1 MSLSLWRACP
11 AVWESKKWKEK
22 QSDGNIWMSFVLQC
36 QTMGVE
42 WIFSRRWRCT
52 YLCKYIKCR
61 NMTSAM
67 SAAGSFF
74 FFSSVDLKQWL
85 GLSPIEMSVNYMYRH
100 DKLAVLWLHLFYYNV
115 VYKVLPHI
123 FLVWQIQG
131 CVYIWIHRLT
141 YRTNH
146 RLWDRTLSQL
156 STPLLWCLL
165 RMSGKQA
172 VTHWCC
178 ETVRSEEGHGGRIQK
193 YNHESHKQM
202 SGLFLMIFNQM
213 RRWWKS
219 VLIVDG
225 LK

>member
-67 SAAGSFF
+67 SAAGSCF

-115 VYKVLPHI
+115 VYKVLSPI
-123 FLVWQIQG
+123 FLSDKFRV
-131 CVYIWIHRLT
+131 VYTYEFTDWPTEPITDFETELSANYQHRYCDACCGWVENKRWPT
-141 YRTNH
+141 
-146 RLWDRTLSQL
+146 D
-156 STPLLWCLL
+156 
-165 RMSGKQA
+165 A
-172 VTHWCC
+172 V
-178 ETVRSEEGHGGRIQK
+178 K
-193 YNHESHKQM
+193 
-202 SGLFLMIFNQM
+202 L
-213 RRWWKS
+213 
-219 VLIVDG
+219 
-225 LK
+225 